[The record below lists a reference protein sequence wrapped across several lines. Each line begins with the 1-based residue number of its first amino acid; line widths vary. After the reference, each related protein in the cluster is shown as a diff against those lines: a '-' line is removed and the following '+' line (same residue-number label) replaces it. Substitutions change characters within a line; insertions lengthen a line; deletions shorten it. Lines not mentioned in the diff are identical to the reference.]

1 MASLT
6 EEILDETTKH
16 DEIDLP
22 LPSAIYHASSNTLHN
37 FSKANPNMDLLQ
49 RQRKKL
55 KADWKIVKKG
65 LPDLSFER
73 YVHCWLLVN
82 SRTFYFELPNAKTLP
97 PRDDRIVMCPFVD
110 LFNHNDTG
118 VRRSAPGIQT
128 DADHTVQCTLRP

>member
-6 EEILDETTKH
+6 EEILDETTKF

-22 LPSAIYHASSNTLHN
+22 LPPAIYHPSSNMPLEY
-37 FSKANPNMDLLQ
+37 SEANPNIDLLQ

-55 KADWKIVKKG
+55 KVDWKIVKRA

-73 YVHCWLLVN
+73 YIHYWLLVN
-82 SRTFYFELPNAKTLP
+82 SRTFYFELPNVKTLP

-110 LFNHNDTG
+110 LFNHHDTG
-118 VRRSAPGIQT
+118 VRLSSSGIQT
-128 DADHTVQCTLRP
+128 DAD